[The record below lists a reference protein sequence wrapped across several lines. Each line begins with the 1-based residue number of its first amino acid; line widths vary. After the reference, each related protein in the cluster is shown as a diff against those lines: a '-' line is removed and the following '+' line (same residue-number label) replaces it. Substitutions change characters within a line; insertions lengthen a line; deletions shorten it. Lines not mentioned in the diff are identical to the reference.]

1 MKVFK
6 KALIPFVAA
15 ALSLASCDNGG
26 DDIPS
31 SPIYTD
37 VVTVASMSPA
47 TVFTMTPPDGSQ
59 LVTLTYNGS
68 INKEVFEVGDRVL
81 ISYQTDAERYQ
92 SGTINLAGIGL
103 TFGEGKPFEEVTSA
117 STGGFVSQEVN
128 RAEAWRSGRY
138 LNVAF
143 TVNNNTMP
151 AECRVVLDAET
162 KNDEYPQLYL
172 LYNQKTVTV
181 APETAFYMSYSLS
194 EVFDLSSCKGVKFN
208 YNTGYGKQQITIEN
222 TSAIVKPEIH

>member
-1 MKVFK
+1 MNVFK
-6 KALIPFVAA
+6 KTLIPVVAA
-15 ALSLASCDNGG
+15 VLSLASCDTGE
-26 DDIPS
+26 DIPS

-47 TVFTMTPPDGSQ
+47 TVFTMTPPEGSQ

-143 TVNNNTMP
+143 TANNNTMP

-172 LYNQKTVTV
+172 LYNQKTITV
-181 APETAFYMSYSLS
+181 SPETAFYMSYSISGL
-194 EVFDLSSCKGVKFN
+194 FDLSGCKGVKFN
-208 YNTGYGKQQITIEN
+208 YTTASGKQQITIEN
-222 TSAIVKPEIH
+222 PSSMVRPEK

>member
-6 KALIPFVAA
+6 KALIPVVAA
-15 ALSLASCDNGG
+15 ALSLASCNTGEDL
-26 DDIPS
+26 PS

-37 VVTVASMSPA
+37 VVTVASMSPG
-47 TVFTMTPPDGSQ
+47 TVFTITPPTGSQ

-68 INKEVFEVGDRVL
+68 INKDVFEVGDRVL

-92 SGTINLAGIGL
+92 NGIINLAGIGL
-103 TFGEGKPFEEVTSA
+103 TFGEGKPFEAVTSVA
-117 STGGFVSQEVN
+117 TGGFVSQEVN

-194 EVFDLSSCKGVKFN
+194 EVFDLSGCKGVVFN
-208 YNTGYGKQQITIEN
+208 YTTGSGKQQITIEN
-222 TSAIVKPEIH
+222 TSAIIKPDIN